1 MNKTLHTVILGLII
15 ILFGAIITKHF
26 IFNLEPTNSEMI
38 ILICL
43 QLLEISIKIDLKN
56 KE

>member
-1 MNKTLHTVILGLII
+1 MNKILHTIVLALII
-15 ILFGAIITKHF
+15 FLFGAIVARHF
-26 IFNLEPTNSEMI
+26 IINLEPTNSEMI